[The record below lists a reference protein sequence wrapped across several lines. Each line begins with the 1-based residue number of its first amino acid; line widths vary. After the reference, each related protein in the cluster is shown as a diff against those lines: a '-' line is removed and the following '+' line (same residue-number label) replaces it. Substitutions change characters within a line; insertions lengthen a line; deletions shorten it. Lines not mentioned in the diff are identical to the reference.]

1 MKTAS
6 LVLGILVFLGMVVAF
21 VPFLGWLNWGVIPI
35 AIIGLIISIIATAT
49 VKEKR
54 GPAIA
59 GIVLCA
65 IAILGGGIRLILGG
79 GIF

>member
-6 LVLGILVFLGMVVAF
+6 LVLGILVIIGMLIAF
-21 VPFLGWLNWGVIPI
+21 VPFLGWMNWGVILV
-35 AIIGLIISIIATAT
+35 AVIGLIISIVATAT
-49 VKEKR
+49 AKEKR